1 MYRLDFD
8 KGISGADGKI
18 RYRRDFEDFFKAAFF
33 DEIKAKLT
41 ALHTDM
47 QAKPELHYREF
58 EKVVKIILNNLERL
72 LLATPYFLNRVAKIW
87 KALIVSWES
96 KPDIE
101 PHIKEFKEDLSKAFG
116 YAKFRKSELNR
127 LALMLNVKTC
137 LYCNQQ
143 YTIAF
148 GASPDRPVEGLMLKN
163 VTAFLQFDHF
173 FDKSIHPLFS
183 MSLYNL
189 VPSCGVCNQ
198 KKSAKGYDLSVHP
211 YVRGLSEVIF
221 FRIKDNSAL
230 TDPRAYDTMEIE
242 IDTGTDIQAKK
253 LIDDLRLEQ
262 RYGRHREIVMQL
274 ECAKYM
280 ERYYSDLEAELT
292 AGMGIAGDPVRR
304 KELRRYLRGFR
315 EESEMNDEPLTK
327 FRRDISTLL

>member
-8 KGISGADGKI
+8 KGILGADGKI
-18 RYRRDFEDFFKAAFF
+18 RYRLDFEDFFKAAFF
-33 DEIKAKLT
+33 DEIEAKLT
-41 ALHTDM
+41 VLHTDM
-47 QAKPELHYREF
+47 HAKPGPYYRVF
-58 EKVVKIILNNLERL
+58 EKVVEEILNNLESL
-72 LLATPYFLNRVAKIW
+72 LLASPYSLNRVAKLW
-87 KALIVSWES
+87 TALIVSWKS
-96 KPDIE
+96 QPVIK
-101 PHIKEFKEDLSKAFG
+101 PHIKEFKEDLSKAFR

-143 YTIAF
+143 YTVAF
-148 GASPDRPVEGLMLKN
+148 GASPDSPLEGLKLKN

-173 FDKSIHPLFS
+173 FDKSTYPLLS

-198 KKSAKGYDLSVHP
+198 KKSTKGYDLSVHP
-211 YVRGLSEVIF
+211 YVRGLSETIF
-221 FRIKDNSAL
+221 FRIKDRSAL
-230 TDPRAYDTMEIE
+230 TNPRAYDNLEIE
-242 IDTGTDIQAKK
+242 IDTGTDPDVGMLVK
-253 LIDDLRLEQ
+253 DLKLEQ
-262 RYGRHREIVMQL
+262 RYGRFRDIVMQL
-274 ECAKYM
+274 ECAKYV

-292 AGMGIAGDPVRR
+292 TGMGIAGDTVRR

-327 FRRDISTLL
+327 FRRDISILL